1 MRICSLLPSTT
12 EIAFALGLGDQVVG
26 VTHECDYPPEARKKP
41 VVVRSL
47 IDSNRLN
54 SFEIDRQ
61 VGEMLQAGKSLYT
74 IDDEAFRTAAP
85 DVILTQALCDVCA
98 LDYNDVVKAA
108 QCLPCKPTI
117 VSLIPHCLT
126 DVLDDI
132 LRVGE
137 ATQREKKAEAL
148 VMALQ
153 RRIEAVR
160 QQAAQSS
167 SRPQIA
173 CIEWF
178 DPIYA
183 AGHWIPEMVELAGG
197 NDGLG
202 RKGEPSA
209 KIQWTEVLK
218 LQPEVLMLMPCGFDV
233 QRTLQESALLQKLD
247 GWNELPAVKAGKVF
261 AVNGHAYFSRPGPR
275 LVDGLEIL
283 AQIIHPEIFPWNP
296 PSDAVHKIF

>member
-26 VTHECDYPPEARKKP
+26 VTHECDYPSEAQKKP
-41 VVVRSL
+41 VVVRSA
-47 IDSNRLN
+47 IDSHRLN
-54 SFEIDRQ
+54 SVEIDRQ

-132 LRVGE
+132 FRVAE
-137 ATQREKKAEAL
+137 ATERRKEAEAL
-148 VMALQ
+148 VWDLR

-160 QQAAQSS
+160 DRTAQSPL
-167 SRPQIA
+167 RPQVA
-173 CIEWF
+173 CLEWF

-183 AGHWIPEMVELAGG
+183 AGHWVPEMVELAGG

-202 RKGEPSA
+202 HKGEPSE
-209 KIQWTEVLK
+209 KVQWTDVLK
-218 LQPEVLMLMPCGFDV
+218 LQPEIVVLMACGFDV
-233 QRTLQESALLQKLD
+233 QRTMQESALLQKLD
-247 GWNELPAVKAGKVF
+247 GWNELPAVKTGRVF
-261 AVNGHAYFSRPGPR
+261 ALNGHAYSSRPGPR

-283 AQIIHPEIFPWNP
+283 AQIIHPEIFSWNP
-296 PSDAVHKIF
+296 PPAAVHKML

>member
-1 MRICSLLPSTT
+1 MRICCLLPSAT

-26 VTHECDYPPEARKKP
+26 VTHECDYPLEARKKP
-41 VVVRSL
+41 VVVHSS

-54 SFEIDRQ
+54 SIEIDRQ
-61 VGEMLQAGKSLYT
+61 VGDFLQAGRGLYT
-74 IDDEAFRTAAP
+74 IDGEVFRTSAP

-132 LRVGE
+132 LRVGK
-137 ATQREKKAEAL
+137 ATRREKEAEAL
-148 VMALQ
+148 VLALK
-153 RRIEAVR
+153 RRTEAVR
-160 QQAAQSS
+160 QQAAQASS
-167 SRPQIA
+167 PPRIA

-183 AGHWIPEMVELAGG
+183 AGHWVPEMVELAGG

-202 RKGEPSA
+202 CKGEPSA
-209 KIQWTEVLK
+209 KIEWAEVLR
-218 LQPEVLMLMPCGFDV
+218 LQPEVLLLMPCGFDV
-233 QRTLQESALLQKLD
+233 QRTLQESALLEKLD
-247 GWNELPAVKAGKVF
+247 GWNEIPAVKTSNVF
-261 AVNGHAYFSRPGPR
+261 ALNGHAYFSRPGPR

-296 PSDAVHKIF
+296 PSDAVHRMF